1 MSAEPGTSMLVEDQM
16 CFALYAASRAVTALY
31 RPLLD
36 ELKLTYPQYLVML
49 VLWAGGPSSVKDIG
63 TALALDY
70 GTLSPLL
77 KRLQQAGLVT
87 RQRRTDDERSVL
99 ATLTEEGEALREKA
113 KAVPPMIAA
122 AMNLP
127 QERFDDLRE
136 GLRQLTDSVIAYT
149 GELGS

>member
-1 MSAEPGTSMLVEDQM
+1 MSDEPGASMLVEDQM

-36 ELKLTYPQYLVML
+36 ELGLTYPQYLVML
-49 VLWAGGPSSVKDIG
+49 VLWAEGPSPVKDIG

-99 ATLTEEGEALREKA
+99 AALTEEGEALRERA
-113 KAVPPMIAA
+113 RAVPPVIAE

-127 QERFDDLRE
+127 PERFDELRA
-136 GLRQLTDSVIAYT
+136 GLRQLTDSVISHT
-149 GELGS
+149 G